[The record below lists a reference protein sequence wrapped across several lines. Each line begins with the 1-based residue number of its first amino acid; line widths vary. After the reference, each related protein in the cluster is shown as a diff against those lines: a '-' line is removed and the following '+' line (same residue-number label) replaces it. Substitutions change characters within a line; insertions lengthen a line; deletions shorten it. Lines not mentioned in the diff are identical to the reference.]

1 MLFDLKG
8 KTAFV
13 TGGTRGIG
21 KAIALNLAEMGA
33 DVAVNFFRSREA
45 AKQAV
50 ADLEAKGVKA
60 YAVRANVGNEEAI
73 PKMFAEV
80 REHFPKLDIFVS
92 NAALGHFGNILD
104 VDDKMWDIA
113 MNTNAKALLFG
124 AQEAVKT
131 MPEGGRIMALTSL
144 GSHRYIPGYASI
156 GVSKAAI
163 ETLVRYLA
171 YELAPKKINV
181 NAVSGGFI
189 DTDSL
194 KIFPSYDQ
202 LISESVRRT
211 PFGRVGTTE
220 EVANVAAFLCT
231 PQASWVTGQT
241 IIVDGGYTL
250 G

>member
-1 MLFDLKG
+1 MAGLKG
-8 KTAFV
+8 KTALV

-21 KAIALNLAEMGA
+21 KAIALALAEMGA
-33 DVAVNFFRSREA
+33 DVAINFFRSRESAKA
-45 AKQAV
+45 AVQ
-50 ADLEAKGVKA
+50 EIEGKGVKA
-60 YAVRANVGNEEAI
+60 VALRANMGNEEQI
-73 PKMFAEV
+73 PKLFEELKGA
-80 REHFPKLDIFVS
+80 FGKLDILVS

-113 MNTNAKALLFG
+113 MNTNAKALLFS
-124 AQEAVKT
+124 AQQAVKM
-131 MPEGGRIMALTSL
+131 MPEGGKIVALTSL

-171 YELAPKKINV
+171 YELAPRKINV

-189 DTDSL
+189 DTASL
-194 KIFPSYDQ
+194 KIFPSYDE
-202 LISESVRRT
+202 IIRESTRRT
-211 PFGRVGTTE
+211 PFARVGLPE

-231 PQASWVTGQT
+231 DRASWVTGQT

>member
-1 MLFDLKG
+1 MLFDLRG

-21 KAIALNLAEMGA
+21 KAIALDLAEMGA
-33 DVAVNFFRSREA
+33 DVAINFFRSRDA
-45 AKQAV
+45 AKLAV
-50 ADLEAKGVKA
+50 AEIEAKGVKGFA
-60 YAVRANVGNEEAI
+60 IRANVGNEEQI
-73 PKMFAEV
+73 PKMFDEV
-80 REHFPKLDIFVS
+80 RKHFPKLDIFVS
-92 NAALGHFGNILD
+92 NAAIGHFANILD

-124 AQEAVKT
+124 AQQAVKM
-131 MPEGGRIMALTSL
+131 MPEGGRIVALTSL
-144 GSHRYIPGYASI
+144 GSHRYIPGYAAI

-194 KIFPSYDQ
+194 KIFPSYEL
-202 LISESVRRT
+202 LISESIRRT

-220 EVANVAAFLCT
+220 EVANMAAFLCT

>member
-1 MLFDLKG
+1 MGELTG
-8 KTAFV
+8 KKALV

-21 KAIALNLAEMGA
+21 KAIALDLAEMGA
-33 DVAVNFFRSREA
+33 DVAINFFRSRESAKA
-45 AKQAV
+45 AA
-50 ADLEAKGVKA
+50 AEIESKGVRA
-60 YAVRANVGNEEAI
+60 LTLRANMGNTEQI
-73 PKMFAEV
+73 PAMFEQLKAEFGKV
-80 REHFPKLDIFVS
+80 DILVS
-92 NAALGHFGNILD
+92 NAALGHFGNVLD

-113 MNTNAKALLFG
+113 MATNAKALLYS
-124 AQEAVKT
+124 AQQAVKM
-131 MPEGGRIMALTSL
+131 MPEGGKIVALTSL

-194 KIFPSYDQ
+194 KIFPSYDE
-202 LISESVRRT
+202 IIKESTRRT
-211 PFGRVGTTE
+211 PFGRPGTPK
-220 EVANVAAFLCT
+220 EVANMVAFLCT
-231 PQASWVTGQT
+231 DKASWVTGQV

>member
-1 MLFDLKG
+1 MAELKG

-21 KAIALNLAEMGA
+21 LATALALAEMGA
-33 DVAVNFFRSREA
+33 DVAINFFRSRESAKA
-45 AKQAV
+45 ATSAI
-50 ADLEAKGVKA
+50 EAKGVRGLA
-60 YAVRANVGNEEAI
+60 IRANIGNETQI
-73 PKMFAEV
+73 PPIFEEIKEKFG
-80 REHFPKLDIFVS
+80 KLDILVS

-113 MNTNAKALLFG
+113 MNTNAKALLFC
-124 AQEAVKT
+124 AQQAAKL
-131 MPEGGRIMALTSL
+131 MPEGGKMVALTSL
-144 GSHRYIPGYASI
+144 GSHRYIPGYAAI

-171 YELAPKKINV
+171 YELAPRKINV

-194 KIFPSYDQ
+194 KVFPSYNE
-202 LISESVRRT
+202 IIVESTRRT
-211 PFGRVGTTE
+211 PFGRVGTPE

-231 PQASWVTGQT
+231 PRASWVTGQVM
-241 IIVDGGYTL
+241 IVDGGYTL

>member
-1 MLFDLKG
+1 MGELTG
-8 KTAFV
+8 KKALV

-21 KAIALNLAEMGA
+21 KAVALDLADMGA
-33 DVAVNFFRSREA
+33 DVAINFFRSRES
-45 AKQAV
+45 AKATT
-50 ADLEAKGVKA
+50 AEIESRG
-60 YAVRANVGNEEAI
+60 VRALALRANIGNEEQI
-73 PKMFAEV
+73 PSMFEQLKAE
-80 REHFPKLDIFVS
+80 FGTLDILVS
-92 NAALGHFGNILD
+92 NAALGHFGNVLD

-113 MNTNAKALLFG
+113 MNTNAKALLFS
-124 AQEAVKT
+124 AQQAVK
-131 MPEGGRIMALTSL
+131 MMREGGKIVALTSL

-194 KIFPSYDQ
+194 KIFPSYEE
-202 LISESVRRT
+202 IIRESTRRT
-211 PFGRVGTTE
+211 PFGRVGTPK
-220 EVANVAAFLCT
+220 EVANMVAFLCT
-231 PQASWVTGQT
+231 DKASWVTGQT

>member
-1 MLFDLKG
+1 MAELKG

-21 KAIALNLAEMGA
+21 LATALALAEMGA
-33 DVAVNFFRSREA
+33 DVAINFFRSRESAKA
-45 AKQAV
+45 ATA
-50 ADLEAKGVKA
+50 AIEAKGVRGLA
-60 YAVRANVGNEEAI
+60 IRANIGNEEQI
-73 PKMFAEV
+73 PGIFDEI
-80 REHFPKLDIFVS
+80 REKFGKLDILVS

-113 MNTNAKALLFG
+113 MNTNAKALLFC
-124 AQEAVKT
+124 AQQAAKL
-131 MPEGGRIMALTSL
+131 MPNGGKMVALTSL
-144 GSHRYIPGYASI
+144 GSHRYIPGYAAI

-171 YELAPKKINV
+171 YELAPRKINV

-194 KIFPSYDQ
+194 KIFPSYEE
-202 LISESVRRT
+202 IIRESTRRT
-211 PFGRVGTTE
+211 PFARVGTPE
-220 EVANVAAFLCT
+220 ELANVAAFLCT
-231 PQASWVTGQT
+231 DRASWVTGQVV
-241 IIVDGGYTL
+241 IVDGGYTL

>member
-21 KAIALNLAEMGA
+21 KAIALDLAEMGA
-33 DVAVNFFRSREA
+33 DVAINFFRSRDS

-50 ADLEAKGVKA
+50 AEIEAKGVKGFA
-60 YAVRANVGNEEAI
+60 IRANVGNEEQI
-73 PKMFAEV
+73 PKMFEEV
-80 REHFPKLDIFVS
+80 REHFSKLDIFVS
-92 NAALGHFGNILD
+92 NAAIGHFANILD
-104 VDDKMWDIA
+104 VDDKMWDVA

-124 AQEAVKT
+124 AQQAVKM
-131 MPEGGRIMALTSL
+131 MPEGGRIVALTSL
-144 GSHRYIPGYASI
+144 GSHRYIPGYAAI

-194 KIFPSYDQ
+194 KIFPSYEL
-202 LISESVRRT
+202 LIAESIRRT

-220 EVANVAAFLCT
+220 EVANMAAFLCT

>member
-33 DVAVNFFRSREA
+33 DVAINFFRSRES

-50 ADLEAKGVKA
+50 SDIEAKGVKA

-131 MPEGGRIMALTSL
+131 MPEGGRILALTSL

>member
-1 MLFDLKG
+1 MAELKG

-21 KAIALNLAEMGA
+21 FATALALAEMGA
-33 DVAVNFFRSREA
+33 DVAINFFRSRESAKA
-45 AKQAV
+45 ATSAI
-50 ADLEAKGVKA
+50 EAKGVRGLA
-60 YAVRANVGNEEAI
+60 IRANIGNEEQI
-73 PKMFAEV
+73 PGIFEELKQKFG
-80 REHFPKLDIFVS
+80 KLDILVS

-113 MNTNAKALLFG
+113 MNTNAKALLFC
-124 AQEAVKT
+124 AQQAVKL
-131 MPEGGRIMALTSL
+131 MPDGGKIVALTSL
-144 GSHRYIPGYASI
+144 GSHRYIPGYAAI

-171 YELAPKKINV
+171 YELAPRKINV

-194 KIFPSYDQ
+194 KVFPSYDE
-202 LISESVRRT
+202 IIRESTRRT
-211 PFGRVGTTE
+211 PFGRVGTPE

-231 PQASWVTGQT
+231 NRASWVTGQVM
-241 IIVDGGYTL
+241 IVDGGYTL